1 MATVEVLGATL
12 CLTNPRHRLV
22 DLPPVRVLNP
32 AFAAAEM
39 TWVLSGSGDPWIFQY
54 NRRLADYADH
64 GRLMGAYGPRL
75 RRWHGAI
82 DQLARVRE
90 LLAADP
96 DTRRAV
102 VQLFDPD
109 ADFRGYK
116 DVPCTLGYH
125 FFLRDGLL
133 QMHTTMRSQDLWL
146 GFCYDIFTATVIQ
159 ERLAGWLDAEIGA
172 KWRRCWPDQ
181 SRTMTRLPCRALPTW
196 PCGAAG
202 CPRRGRSTVL
212 PPSGGI
218 CSRRWTPPR
227 WRTCG
232 APEWKRPNCSGAGS
246 PPDLCL
252 LGRSIATGM

>member
-1 MATVEVLGATL
+1 DG
-12 CLTNPRHRLV
+12 
-22 DLPPVRVLNP
+22 
-32 AFAAAEM
+32 
-39 TWVLSGSGDPWIFQY
+39 PWIFQY

-75 RRWHGAI
+75 RRWHGVI

-102 VQLFDPD
+102 VQLFDRY
-109 ADFRGYK
+109 AELRGCK

-159 ERLAGWLDAEIGA
+159 ELLAGWLGAGLGSYCHRVDSLHLYEGDLAAARRLPDAARPGPMMTQLAVRWDALDEVLSQVISGSPVTGDGWAEIGA
-172 KWRRCWPDQ
+172 VLA
-181 SRTMTRLPCRALPTW
+181 SY
-196 PCGAAG
+196 
-202 CPRRGRSTVL
+202 RS
-212 PPSGGI
+212 
-218 CSRRWTPPR
+218 
-227 WRTCG
+227 
-232 APEWKRPNCSGAGS
+232 WK
-246 PPDLCL
+246 
-252 LGRSIATGM
+252 TGDR